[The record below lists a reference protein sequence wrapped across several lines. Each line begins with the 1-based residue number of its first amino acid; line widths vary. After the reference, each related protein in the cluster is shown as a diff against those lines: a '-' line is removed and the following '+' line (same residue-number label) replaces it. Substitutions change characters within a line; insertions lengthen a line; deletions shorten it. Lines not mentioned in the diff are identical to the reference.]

1 VPAGKWTTYGDLAE
15 AAESSPRGVASAL
28 SSVTPLS
35 TSATDIVAEMS
46 RWVVP
51 WHRIRMDDGR
61 LKSREA
67 GARAKERQSLANAMF
82 VAEGGRL
89 VANDAAVRSQRY
101 LLPAEL
107 RRLRASGESTP

>member
-1 VPAGKWTTYGDLAE
+1 MA
-15 AAESSPRGVASAL
+15 
-28 SSVTPLS
+28 
-35 TSATDIVAEMS
+35 

-67 GARAKERQSLANAMF
+67 GASIKERQAFANAVF
-82 VAEGGRL
+82 LAEGGRL
-89 VANDAAVRSQRY
+89 VGSDAATAGQRF

-107 RRLRASGESTP
+107 RRLQARGDWPP